1 MKSINIYMKGSDV
14 PYYYFLLFEDWPVC
28 VFYFPRNSFCSV
40 PGNLKKNL
48 FLFLWVILIVSS
60 SFPREYVNLDIYMH
74 TYMVLSE

>member
-1 MKSINIYMKGSDV
+1 MYHITIFSFLKTGQYV
-14 PYYYFLLFEDWPVC
+14 YFTFLEILFVL
-28 VFYFPRNSFCSV
+28 Y
-40 PGNLKKNL
+40 LAIKKNL